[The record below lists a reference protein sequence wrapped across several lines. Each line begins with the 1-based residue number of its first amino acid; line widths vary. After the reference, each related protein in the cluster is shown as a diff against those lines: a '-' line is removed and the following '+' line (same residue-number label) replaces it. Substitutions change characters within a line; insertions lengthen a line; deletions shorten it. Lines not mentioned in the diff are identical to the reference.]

1 MKFIIAGRTIEINS
15 LTPDLDKN
23 FIALHEAYFGQG
35 SVNWD
40 ELERAAQA
48 FFDKYQDPTRRS
60 HDDYFNNFT
69 VLWRHFLAARNY
81 DEAERIWEMALSPA
95 LLWESNNKGNRI
107 HKGTPYY
114 FWGLTALQR
123 GDLDKAYS
131 LMHLAAN
138 EDVLT
143 SGKKYPD
150 TPAYTFASL
159 NYEKALQAFGGEWLV
174 NQMRFLDSRQNVYSA
189 THNRPFKLDDFKAK
203 FLHTPPSV
211 DIGFLF
217 TYTVARLMHLVNVP
231 EPALLTSFASQLQ
244 ANLLFDLTLV
254 IDGAIKAKSTGN
266 WRFIH
271 HAEHLLGVIGQPLT
285 EAELGEINQAFG
297 ADFDRT
303 LSDILDGQFRLSNNA
318 GLSQAQRDVALAY
331 GMRNRGAHD
340 VSAAPTVWNR
350 FREIE
355 QALFNALYMAVDYL
369 H

>member
-1 MKFIIAGRTIEINS
+1 MKFIIAGQTIEING
-15 LTPDLDKN
+15 LVPDLDKS
-23 FIALHEAYFGQG
+23 FLRLHEAYFGQG

-40 ELERAAQA
+40 EFEDAAQA
-48 FFDKYQDPTRRS
+48 FFDKHQDPTHSS

-69 VLWRHFLAARNY
+69 VVWRRFMAARNY

-95 LLWESNNKGNRI
+95 LLWEGKNKGKRI

-123 GDLDKAYS
+123 GDLDKAYA

-143 SGKKYPD
+143 SGQRYPD

-189 THNRPFKLDDFKAK
+189 AYDRPFKLDDFKTK
-203 FLHTPPSV
+203 FLHTPPAV

-217 TYTVARLMHLVNVP
+217 TYTVARLMQLLDVP

-254 IDGAIKAKSTGN
+254 IDGAIKAKNTGK
-266 WRFIH
+266 WKFIH
-271 HAEHLLGVIGQPLT
+271 HAECLLGVVGQPLT
-285 EAELGEINQAFG
+285 GAELGEINQAFG
-297 ADFDRT
+297 VDFDKT
-303 LSDILDGQFRLSNNA
+303 LSDILDGQFKLSNKT
-318 GLSQAQRDVALAY
+318 GLSTAQRDVALSY

-350 FREIE
+350 FGEIE
-355 QALFNALYMAVDYL
+355 QALFNVLYMAIDFLY
-369 H
+369 